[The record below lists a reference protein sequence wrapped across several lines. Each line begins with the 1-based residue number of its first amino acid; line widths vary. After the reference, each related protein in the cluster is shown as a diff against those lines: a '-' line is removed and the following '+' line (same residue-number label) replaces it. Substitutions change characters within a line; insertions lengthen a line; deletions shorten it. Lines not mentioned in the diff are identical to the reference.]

1 MGSAWGKSK
10 WGGCSPWVSYGS
22 GGKKVLTMGTETGTL
37 PCDSKTCLKTPRQ
50 PLIDIVPLWACA
62 GRHISYKKQK
72 SPSIPFLIKRGLV
85 A

>member
-37 PCDSKTCLKTPRQ
+37 PGDSKTCLKTPRH
-50 PLIDIVPLWACA
+50 PLIDIMPLGTALGDTYLIKTRNPRIYPC
-62 GRHISYKKQK
+62 
-72 SPSIPFLIKRGLV
+72 LIKRCLV